1 MLDETIITK
10 AIIESYTKDL
20 INSLKVDVIIAGAG
34 PAGLTASKFLAE
46 EGLKT
51 IIFERKLSIG
61 GGMLGGGMM
70 FNKIVVQKG
79 AKRILDLYNIK
90 TEEYES
96 NYYIADAIEAVG
108 KLAANAIDA
117 GVKIFNLISVE
128 DVKIDDSYKVIG
140 AVINW
145 SAVEIAKLHVD
156 PMTIESKYVVDATG
170 HDSEV
175 VNVVLRKIPEAK
187 LNTPTGKKIG
197 ETLKGCCM
205 SGDSVRNDRRWNRTG
220 LHSRKKHH
228 NPFYQRGS
236 AGNLSPADC
245 RTEYRIDLQQV
256 RGSAAGNLKI
266 PVRGAGHPMRNNGT
280 PDP

>member
-70 FNKIVVQKG
+70 FNKIVVQKE

-90 TEEYES
+90 TEEYEP
-96 NYYIADAIEAVG
+96 NYYVADAIEAVG
-108 KLAANAIDA
+108 KLAAYAIDA

-128 DVKIDDSYKVIG
+128 DVKIDDKYRVLG

-145 SAVEIAKLHVD
+145 SAVEMAKLHVD
-156 PMTIESKYVVDATG
+156 PLTIESKYVIDATG

-187 LNTPTGKKIG
+187 LYTPTGKKIG
-197 ETLKGCCM
+197 ELPMNAEKGENVLLDMTKEIYPGLYVAGMTASACSGGPRMGPIFGGMLLSGEKVAHLIIKRLK
-205 SGDSVRNDRRWNRTG
+205 
-220 LHSRKKHH
+220 
-228 NPFYQRGS
+228 
-236 AGNLSPADC
+236 
-245 RTEYRIDLQQV
+245 E
-256 RGSAAGNLKI
+256 
-266 PVRGAGHPMRNNGT
+266 
-280 PDP
+280 